1 MIYSSKNDYAYV
13 FDCISPAIF
22 IITGNALFEM
32 TAFDRK
38 QSGFSRKDGFNRT
51 RLKVIDQYNH

>member
-13 FDCISPAIF
+13 IDSISPAKF

-38 QSGFSRKDGFNRT
+38 QSGFF
-51 RLKVIDQYNH
+51 

>member
-13 FDCISPAIF
+13 FDSISPAKF

-38 QSGFSRKDGFNRT
+38 QSGFSRKDGLNRT